1 MKLLAIVA
9 LASLILINLG
19 LAKKY
24 RVNIIGT
31 INSNGYEL
39 ATNGAVVDNDGFELE
54 FLIDDSSIYQELDE
68 WNVLFPNAITELRFS
83 LSENAQGDYS
93 GGASANESL
102 YANNS
107 NSSPLVAFFDTDNG
121 GFPSINGIPFIEM
134 SVENILF
141 GPIILSNLTNGKTLS
156 EINNNLDLKNN
167 ISWPDE
173 GYIVLRFYDFENP
186 PYPNISIWGT
196 FSGDN
201 VTVTDYVETPS
212 IPSIILNTYKSNDMQ
227 NWELIESK
235 EIQSEDALFLK
246 SEIVT
251 Q

>member
-1 MKLLAIVA
+1 MKLLFIVA
-9 LASLILINLG
+9 IATTTLINLG
-19 LAKKY
+19 VAKKY
-24 RVNIIGT
+24 KVSIPGNIDSNHYGELTNNAFHDFDEFVIEFILDDTAVYNTDIGT
-31 INSNGYEL
+31 FPAITNFQFYIKNTSAGTYPGGVSDNENLYLES
-39 ATNGAVVDNDGFELE
+39 TNGTTLV
-54 FLIDDSSIYQELDE
+54 
-68 WNVLFPNAITELRFS
+68 
-83 LSENAQGDYS
+83 
-93 GGASANESL
+93 GAL
-102 YANNS
+102 
-107 NSSPLVAFFDTDNG
+107 DTDIG
-121 GFPSINGIPFIEM
+121 TFPAVNGIPFIEM
-134 SVENILF
+134 RVENILF
-141 GPIILSNLTNGKTLS
+141 SPIILSNLTNGKTLS
-156 EINNNLDLKNN
+156 EINNNVDLKGN

-235 EIQSEDALFLK
+235 EIESEDALFLK